1 VAVLPVRYYQL
12 YKVIINV
19 TDINDHAPIFHR
31 RSTFVLNISESA
43 QPGTQFS
50 LPVADDRDSQQ
61 YAVVEY
67 RLEPAE
73 MQRIFTLQVATEAD
87 GSQQVCCRVTYL
99 LTWHKTCPLSHEK
112 LQNCTIRVTLLSFI
126 TSHSSACT
134 RSYGELQSFK
144 TTLLLIRRKSYA
156 ANVMEIN
163 SSLIFYLKQC
173 NRRMCKG

>member
-1 VAVLPVRYYQL
+1 MAVLPVRYYQL
-12 YKVIINV
+12 YKVIVNV

-99 LTWHKTCPLSHEK
+99 RGIKLVHLVTKNYKIALFVSHFCLS
-112 LQNCTIRVTLLSFI
+112 
-126 TSHSSACT
+126 
-134 RSYGELQSFK
+134 
-144 TTLLLIRRKSYA
+144 
-156 ANVMEIN
+156 
-163 SSLIFYLKQC
+163 
-173 NRRMCKG
+173 